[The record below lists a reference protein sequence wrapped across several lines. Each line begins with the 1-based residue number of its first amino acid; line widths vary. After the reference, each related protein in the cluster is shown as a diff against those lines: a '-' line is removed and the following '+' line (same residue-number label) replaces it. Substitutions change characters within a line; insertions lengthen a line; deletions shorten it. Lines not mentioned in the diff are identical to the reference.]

1 MQPRSESLEE
11 LENNN
16 FKDNDF
22 KDNNYHTCTLIQ
34 ETWTSDFSSII

>member
-16 FKDNDF
+16 LKDNDF

-34 ETWTSDFSSII
+34 ETWKSDFSSII